1 MTYEKLVR
9 RLFGLA
15 AFHRGALAGKR
26 LAMTFTPSRAAGLA
40 ALTAFVPNA
49 GSRYAET
56 RNFDHGPPDRSNV
69 SLLSPYLRYRLITE
83 AEVVAAVRREH
94 SATAAEKFLQEVLWR
109 TYWKGWLELR
119 PVIWDR
125 YVNEVAAL
133 HAQPGGWRVTY
144 AQALSG
150 STGIDCFDAWIH
162 ELADFGYL
170 HNHARMWFASIW
182 IFTLGLPWQLGA
194 ELFYRQLYDGDPAS
208 NTLSWRWVAGLQ
220 TAGKTYLAT
229 THNIVRFTEGRFVA
243 TGLATTAKSLI
254 EPVTPPQDLPATT
267 PAPVGSVGL
276 LLGEDDLHPESLP
289 LGAATVAAIMSPT
302 VVNDRASDVQAF
314 MRGAM
319 ADARARA
326 AIHFAAPSEEVPS
339 LTAPAVREWA
349 QRHNVRT
356 VVTAHVPV
364 GPGRTAFDKLVTEL
378 AGDDISLVQ
387 VRRAWDSAAW
397 PEARRGFFAFREK
410 AATLIA

>member
-1 MTYEKLVR
+1 MV
-9 RLFGLA
+9 
-15 AFHRGALAGKR
+15 
-26 LAMTFTPSRAAGLA
+26 FTPSRAAGIA
-40 ALTAFVPNA
+40 ALAAFVPNA
-49 GSRYAET
+49 GRRYAET

-83 AEVVAAVRREH
+83 EQVIEAVRSEH
-94 SATAAEKFLQEVLWR
+94 EATAAEKFLQEVLWR

-119 PVIWDR
+119 PAIWDR

-150 STGIDCFDAWIH
+150 STGIDCFDAWVR
-162 ELADFGYL
+162 ELADYGYL

-243 TGLATTAKSLI
+243 TGLATTAKALI
-254 EPVTPPQDLPATT
+254 EPATPPQDLPAKI
-267 PAPVGSVGL
+267 PAPVGYVGL

-289 LGAATVAAIMSPT
+289 LGAAKVAAIMSAS
-302 VVNDRASDVQAF
+302 VVNDRATNVQAF
-314 MRGAM
+314 TRGAL

-326 AIHFAAPSEEVPS
+326 TAHFAAPSEEVPGLS
-339 LTAPAVREWA
+339 TPVVRKWA
-349 QRHNVRT
+349 QRHDVRT
-356 VVTAHVPV
+356 IVTAHTPV
-364 GPGRTAFDKLVTEL
+364 GPGRTALEKLIAEL
-378 AGDDISLVQ
+378 ADEGILLVQ
-387 VRRAWDSAAW
+387 VRREWDSVAW
-397 PEARRGFFAFREK
+397 PEARRGFFNFREK
-410 AATLIA
+410 TAALIA

>member
-1 MTYEKLVR
+1 MV
-9 RLFGLA
+9 
-15 AFHRGALAGKR
+15 
-26 LAMTFTPSRAAGLA
+26 FTPSRAAGIA
-40 ALTAFVPNA
+40 ALSAFVPNA
-49 GSRYAET
+49 GRRYAET
-56 RNFDHGPPDRSNV
+56 RNFDHGPGDRSNV

-83 AEVVAAVRREH
+83 SEVVEAVRSEH
-94 SATAAEKFLQEVLWR
+94 LATAAEKFLQEVLWR

-133 HAQPGGWRVTY
+133 HAEPGDWRVAY
-144 AQALSG
+144 VQALSG
-150 STGIDCFDAWIH
+150 TTGIDCFDAWVR
-162 ELADFGYL
+162 ELAGHGYL

-208 NTLSWRWVAGLQ
+208 NTLSWRWVAGLH
-220 TAGKTYLAT
+220 TAGKIYLAT
-229 THNIVRFTEGRFVA
+229 TQNIVRFTEGRFVA
-243 TGLATTAKSLI
+243 TGLATTAKALI
-254 EPVTPPQDLPATT
+254 EPATPPQDLPATT

-289 LGAATVAAIMSPT
+289 LSAATVAAIMSAS
-302 VVNDRASDVQAF
+302 VVNDRAIDVQAF
-314 MRGAM
+314 TRGALT
-319 ADARARA
+319 DARARA
-326 AIHFAAPSEEVPS
+326 AVHFGAPSEEVPG

-349 QRHNVRT
+349 QRHKVCT
-356 VVTAHVPV
+356 IVTAHTPV
-364 GPGRTAFDKLVTEL
+364 GPGRTAFEKLVAEL

-387 VRRAWDSAAW
+387 VHRAWDSAAW

-410 AATLIA
+410 TAALIA

>member
-1 MTYEKLVR
+1 MD
-9 RLFGLA
+9 
-15 AFHRGALAGKR
+15 
-26 LAMTFTPSRAAGLA
+26 FTPSRAAGIA
-40 ALTAFVPNA
+40 ALAYFVPHA
-49 GSRYAET
+49 GRRYAET
-56 RNFDHGPPDRSNV
+56 RNFDHGPADRSNV

-94 SATAAEKFLQEVLWR
+94 LAIVAEKFLQEVLWR
-109 TYWKGWLELR
+109 TYWKVSLELR

-125 YVNEVAAL
+125 YLNDVAAL
-133 HAQPGGWRVTY
+133 QNEPGGWRVAYT
-144 AQALSG
+144 QALSG
-150 STGIDCFDAWIH
+150 STGIDCFDAWVH
-162 ELADFGYL
+162 ELAEYGYL

-229 THNIVRFTEGRFVA
+229 THNIVRFTGGRFVA
-243 TGLATTAKSLI
+243 AGLATTAKALI
-254 EPVTPPQDLPATT
+254 EPATTPQDLPATT
-267 PAPVGSVGL
+267 AIPVGSVGL

-289 LGAATVAAIMSPT
+289 LKAASVAAIASAT
-302 VVNDRASDVQAF
+302 VVNDRENAVQAF
-314 MRGAM
+314 ISGAL

-326 AIHFAAPSEEVPS
+326 TIYFQAPGGELPG
-339 LTAPAVREWA
+339 LTATAIREWA
-349 QRHNVRT
+349 LRHGVRT
-356 VVTAHVPV
+356 VLTAHTPV
-364 GPGRTAFDKLVTEL
+364 GSGRTALDKVIVEL
-378 AGDDISLVQ
+378 AAEGISLVL

-410 AATLIA
+410 AAALIA

>member
-1 MTYEKLVR
+1 MVI
-9 RLFGLA
+9 
-15 AFHRGALAGKR
+15 
-26 LAMTFTPSRAAGLA
+26 TPSRAAGIATLA
-40 ALTAFVPNA
+40 AFVPNA
-49 GSRYAET
+49 GRRYAET
-56 RNFDHGPPDRSNV
+56 RNFDHGPGDRSNV

-83 AEVVAAVRREH
+83 AEVVEAVRSEH
-94 SATAAEKFLQEVLWR
+94 LATAAEKFMQEVLWR

-133 HAQPGGWRVTY
+133 HAEPGDWRVAY

-150 STGIDCFDAWIH
+150 STGIDCFDAWVR
-162 ELADFGYL
+162 ELAGHGYL

-243 TGLATTAKSLI
+243 TGLATTAKALI
-254 EPVTPPQDLPATT
+254 EPATPLQDLPATT

-276 LLGEDDLHPESLP
+276 LLSEDDLHPESLP
-289 LGAATVAAIMSPT
+289 LGATTVAAIMSAS
-302 VVNDRASDVQAF
+302 VVNDRAIDVQAF
-314 MRGAM
+314 TRGAL
-319 ADARARA
+319 ADASARA
-326 AIHFAAPSEEVPS
+326 AVHFGAPSEEIPS

-349 QRHNVRT
+349 QRHKVRT
-356 VVTAHVPV
+356 IFTAHTPV
-364 GPGRTAFDKLVTEL
+364 GPGRTTLEKLIAEL
-378 AGDDISLVQ
+378 ADEGILLVQ
-387 VRRAWDSAAW
+387 VRRAWDSAA
-397 PEARRGFFAFREK
+397 
-410 AATLIA
+410 

>member
-1 MTYEKLVR
+1 
-9 RLFGLA
+9 
-15 AFHRGALAGKR
+15 
-26 LAMTFTPSRAAGLA
+26 MTFTPSRAAGVA
-40 ALTAFVPNA
+40 ALSAFVPNA
-49 GSRYAET
+49 GRRYAET
-56 RNFDHGPPDRSNV
+56 RNFDHGPADRSNV

-94 SATAAEKFLQEVLWR
+94 LATTAEKFLQEVLWR

-125 YVNEVAAL
+125 YLDDVAAL
-133 HAQPGGWRVTY
+133 QTQPGSWRGTY
-144 AQALSG
+144 VQALSG
-150 STGIDCFDAWIH
+150 STGIDCFDAWIR
-162 ELADFGYL
+162 ELADHGYL

-243 TGLATTAKSLI
+243 TGLATTAKALI
-254 EPVTPPQDLPATT
+254 EPATPPQELPPTT
-267 PAPVGSVGL
+267 PAPIGSVGL
-276 LLGEDDLHPESLP
+276 LLGEDDLHAESLP
-289 LGAATVAAIMSPT
+289 LGAATVAAIVSAT
-302 VVNDRASDVQAF
+302 VVNDRASAVQAF
-314 MRGAM
+314 MCGAL

-326 AIHFAAPSEEVPS
+326 AIHFAAPSEEVPG
-339 LTAPAVREWA
+339 LTAPAIREWA
-349 QRHNVRT
+349 LRHGVRT
-356 VVTAHVPV
+356 VVTAHTPV
-364 GPGRTAFDKLVTEL
+364 GPGRTAFEKLVAEL
-378 AGDDISLVQ
+378 AGEDISLVQ

-410 AATLIA
+410 AAALIA

>member
-1 MTYEKLVR
+1 MV
-9 RLFGLA
+9 
-15 AFHRGALAGKR
+15 
-26 LAMTFTPSRAAGLA
+26 FTPSRAAGIA

-49 GSRYAET
+49 GRRYAET
-56 RNFDHGPPDRSNV
+56 RNFDHGPGNRSNV

-83 AEVVAAVRREH
+83 AEVVEAVRSEH
-94 SATAAEKFLQEVLWR
+94 LATAAEKFLQEVLWR

-133 HAQPGGWRVTY
+133 HAEPGDWRVAY

-150 STGIDCFDAWIH
+150 STGIDCFDAWVR
-162 ELADFGYL
+162 ELAGHGYL

-229 THNIVRFTEGRFVA
+229 THNIVRFTGGRFVA
-243 TGLATTAKSLI
+243 AGLATTAKALI
-254 EPVTPPQDLPATT
+254 EPAAPTQDLPATT
-267 PAPVGSVGL
+267 AAPVGSVGL

-289 LGAATVAAIMSPT
+289 LEAATVAAIASAT
-302 VVNDRASDVQAF
+302 VVNDRANSVQAF
-314 MRGAM
+314 ISGAM

-326 AIHFAAPSEEVPS
+326 AIHFGAPSEELPE
-339 LTAPAVREWA
+339 LTATAIRDWA
-349 QRHNVRT
+349 LRHGIRT
-356 VVTAHVPV
+356 VLTAHTPV
-364 GPGRTAFDKLVTEL
+364 GPGRTALEKLIAEL
-378 AGDDISLVQ
+378 ADEGILLVQ

-410 AATLIA
+410 AAALIAL